1 MLMLILILDLDLD
14 LDLEF
19 DLDSRAME
27 ISYFAVLLNRGQMHK
42 STKSCQ

>member
-1 MLMLILILDLDLD
+1 MLMLMLMLILI

-27 ISYFAVLLNRGQMHK
+27 ISYFALLLKRARIPK
-42 STKSCQ
+42 SPKSCQ